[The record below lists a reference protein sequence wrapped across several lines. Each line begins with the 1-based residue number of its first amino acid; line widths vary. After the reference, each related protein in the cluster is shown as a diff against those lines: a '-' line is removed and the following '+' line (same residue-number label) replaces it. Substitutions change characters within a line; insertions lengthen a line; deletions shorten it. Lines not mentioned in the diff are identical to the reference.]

1 MKDIYSK
8 EERNKILNMAMKQYE
23 CCGVSLELGDYF
35 VVEEYPT
42 MIFKI
47 DNEWDKKLRLFY
59 TIITEKSFHDD
70 YCHELNWS
78 TIPDECIKDIVNK
91 MTYKSY
97 NSIKTRCKYYTSI
110 QKYINNNNKQ
120 EDIVYNVTKDMQKI
134 LSSNNCYTKEYRIK
148 ELILYWNLLCKIVY
162 KQDNKEIIKDIKDL
176 GYVCAIISK

>member
-8 EERNKILNMAMKQYE
+8 EERNKILNMGMKQYE

-59 TIITEKSFHDD
+59 TIITEKSFYND

-78 TIPDECIKDIVNK
+78 IIPDECIKDIVNK

-110 QKYINNNNKQ
+110 QKYINKQ

-148 ELILYWNLLCKIVY
+148 ELILYWNLLCKIIY
-162 KQDNKEIIKDIKDL
+162 EQDNKDIIKDVKDL

>member
-59 TIITEKSFHDD
+59 TIITEKSFMMIIAMN
-70 YCHELNWS
+70 L
-78 TIPDECIKDIVNK
+78 TGLRFQ
-91 MTYKSY
+91 M
-97 NSIKTRCKYYTSI
+97 
-110 QKYINNNNKQ
+110 
-120 EDIVYNVTKDMQKI
+120 NVLKI
-134 LSSNNCYTKEYRIK
+134 L
-148 ELILYWNLLCKIVY
+148 
-162 KQDNKEIIKDIKDL
+162 
-176 GYVCAIISK
+176 